1 MAIVGKGSL
10 ARKGTAGQGENGL
23 DIGGAVELV
32 EVDDHLLGVGPV
44 EGMGHIGHADKLAGD
59 PKDGLLLAPGG
70 IVVVGGAEDA
80 LHQLAVFSRGVG
92 HRSGDGVV
100 DLVVV
105 GHRVGSLGGI
115 GLLRRGGGLFLCSRG
130 VAASGEREGQAEGGE
145 ENSHF
150 FFPLRF
156 FFLYLW
162 PKLNPT

>member
-1 MAIVGKGSL
+1 MAVVGKGSL
-10 ARKGTAGQGENGL
+10 ARKGAAGQGENGL

-59 PKDGLLLAPGG
+59 PKDGLLFAPGG
-70 IVVVGGAEDA
+70 IVVVGGTEDA
-80 LHQLAVFSRGVG
+80 LHQQAVFSRGVG
-92 HRSGDGVV
+92 QRSGDGVV
-100 DLVVV
+100 DLVVA
-105 GHRVGSLGGI
+105 GHRVGSLGGVDR
-115 GLLRRGGGLFLCSRG
+115 LRRRVGLFLCSRG
-130 VAASGEREGQAEGGE
+130 MAASGEREGQAEGGE
-145 ENSHF
+145 EDSHF